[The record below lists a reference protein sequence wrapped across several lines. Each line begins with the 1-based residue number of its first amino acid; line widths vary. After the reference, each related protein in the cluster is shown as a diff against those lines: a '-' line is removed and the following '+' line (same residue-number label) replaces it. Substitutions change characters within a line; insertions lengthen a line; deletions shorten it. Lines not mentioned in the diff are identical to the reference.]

1 MEDDVKVEEDDDDSS
16 DYSEVS
22 DSDFEENS
30 DWTKSLD
37 PRTFTQNSQPT
48 FETNQADSINSDY
61 GDEDGY
67 SDELDTSNGSDEE
80 GPPKVRFPQFK
91 VPENDDVEFEV
102 GLQFSNKK
110 KILETIKTF
119 GIMS

>member
-1 MEDDVKVEEDDDDSS
+1 
-16 DYSEVS
+16 
-22 DSDFEENS
+22 
-30 DWTKSLD
+30 LD
-37 PRTFTQNSQPT
+37 HETFTQTSQPI
-48 FETNQADSINSDY
+48 FETNEANSTNSY
-61 GDEDGY
+61 FGDEDGDF
-67 SDELDTSNGSDEE
+67 DELYNANGSDDE
-80 GPPKVRFPQFK
+80 GDSKVRFPQFK